1 MNLFRLYHIKIFLNT
16 VWQPRI
22 EEIYYNFQKIEI
34 SIYINMTSFG
44 SIFIAEKML
53 KVSRQHL
60 HKKWA
65 NGSIFLIWKKKLSF
79 QPYTGD
85 QDLRIFSSLSILG
98 FFLCTTIFFESSKKV
113 FDSYSTPSLGG
124 SKMSVDYGK
133 GSIWIQCCRLLYM
146 IGLGTSWVTF
156 E

>member
-16 VWQPRI
+16 VSQPRI

-65 NGSIFLIWKKKLSF
+65 KGSIYFFELEEKIIISTLYRRPRSAYFLIFEHTRS
-79 QPYTGD
+79 
-85 QDLRIFSSLSILG
+85 
-98 FFLCTTIFFESSKKV
+98 FLCTKIFLESSKKV
-113 FDSYSTPSLGG
+113 FDSYSNPSLGG
-124 SKMSVDYGK
+124 RKWVLTTPFGSSVVGCY
-133 GSIWIQCCRLLYM
+133 IW
-146 IGLGTSWVTF
+146 
-156 E
+156 